1 MEDIIFLSDD
11 EKVQKLVADVK
22 HKFSIFSISNTL
34 FPKNEISDSE
44 LKSFF
49 EKISDRTTKIL
60 NAPNGTI
67 SKIVNNQVLQSTYS
81 YSVSTSQSST
91 LDDLA
96 KSVIGYL
103 KDTEVIGFYDLTYD
117 PNSKRY
123 NIRLYKFEDD
133 LRLKAIK
140 REKKIDDLLDNNIV
154 FF

>member
-1 MEDIIFLSDD
+1 MEDITFLSDD

-60 NAPNGTI
+60 NAPNGTL
-67 SKIVNNQVLQSTYS
+67 SKIVGSQVLQNT

-96 KSVIGYL
+96 QSVIGYL
-103 KDTEVIGFYDLTYD
+103 KDVEVIGFYDLTYD
-117 PNSKRY
+117 PNTIRY

-140 REKKIDDLLDNNIV
+140 REKKIDDLLDNNIG

>member
-1 MEDIIFLSDD
+1 MEDITFLSDD
-11 EKVQKLVADVK
+11 EKVQKLVDDVK
-22 HKFSIFSISNTL
+22 HKFNVCSVSNTL

-60 NAPNGTI
+60 NAPNGTL
-67 SKIVNNQVLQSTYS
+67 SKILGSQVLQNT

-96 KSVIGYL
+96 QSVIGYL
-103 KDTEVIGFYDLTYD
+103 KDAEVIGFYDLTYD
-117 PNSKRY
+117 PNTSRY
-123 NIRLYKFEDD
+123 NIRLYKFEDE
-133 LRLKAIK
+133 LRLKSIK
-140 REKKIDDLLDNNIV
+140 REKKIDDLLDNNIG

>member
-1 MEDIIFLSDD
+1 MEDITFLSDD

-22 HKFSIFSISNTL
+22 HKFNTFSISNTL
-34 FPKNEISDSE
+34 FPKNEISNSE

-67 SKIVNNQVLQSTYS
+67 SKILGSQVLQST

-91 LDDLA
+91 LDNLA
-96 KSVIGYL
+96 QSVMDYL
-103 KDTEVIGFYDLTYD
+103 KDVEVIGFYDLTYD
-117 PNSKRY
+117 PNSSRY
-123 NIRLYKFEDD
+123 NIRLYKFEDE
-133 LRLKAIK
+133 LRLKSIK
-140 REKKIDDLLDNNIV
+140 REEKIDDILKDNNIG

>member
-1 MEDIIFLSDD
+1 MEDITFLSDD

-60 NAPNGTI
+60 NAPNGTL
-67 SKIVNNQVLQSTYS
+67 SKIVGSQVLQNT

-96 KSVIGYL
+96 QSVIGYL
-103 KDTEVIGFYDLTYD
+103 KDAEVIGFYDLTYD
-117 PNSKRY
+117 PNTSRY

-133 LRLKAIK
+133 LRLKSIK
-140 REKKIDDLLDNNIV
+140 REEKIDDILKDNNIG

>member
-1 MEDIIFLSDD
+1 MEDITFLSDD

-49 EKISDRTTKIL
+49 ENISDRTTKIL
-60 NAPNGTI
+60 NAPNGTL
-67 SKIVNNQVLQSTYS
+67 SKILGSQVLQNT

-96 KSVIGYL
+96 QSVIGYL
-103 KDTEVIGFYDLTYD
+103 KDAEVIGFYDLTYD
-117 PNSKRY
+117 PNTSRY
-123 NIRLYKFEDD
+123 NIRLYKFEDE
-133 LRLKAIK
+133 LRLKSIK
-140 REKKIDDLLDNNIV
+140 REKKIDDLLDNNIG

>member
-1 MEDIIFLSDD
+1 MEDITFLSDD
-11 EKVQKLVADVK
+11 ERVQKLVADVK

-34 FPKNEISDSE
+34 FPKNEIDDSE

-60 NAPNGTI
+60 NAPNGI
-67 SKIVNNQVLQSTYS
+67 SKIVGSQVLHTYS
-81 YSVSTSQSST
+81 VVTSQNST
-91 LDDLA
+91 LDELA
-96 KSVIGYL
+96 QSVIGYL
-103 KDTEVIGFYDLTYD
+103 KDVEVIGFYDLTYD
-117 PNSKRY
+117 PNSDRY

-140 REKKIDDLLDNNIV
+140 REKKIDDLLDNNIG

>member
-1 MEDIIFLSDD
+1 MEDITFLSDD
-11 EKVQKLVADVK
+11 EKVQKLVDDVK
-22 HKFSIFSISNTL
+22 HKFNVFSVSNTL

-60 NAPNGTI
+60 NAPNGTL
-67 SKIVNNQVLQSTYS
+67 SKILGSQVLQNT

-96 KSVIGYL
+96 QSVIGYL
-103 KDTEVIGFYDLTYD
+103 KDAEVIGFYDLTYD
-117 PNSKRY
+117 PNSDRY

-140 REKKIDDLLDNNIV
+140 REKKIDDLLDNNIG

>member
-1 MEDIIFLSDD
+1 MEDITFLSDD
-11 EKVQKLVADVK
+11 EKVQKLVVDVK

-60 NAPNGTI
+60 NAPNGTL
-67 SKIVNNQVLQSTYS
+67 SKILGSQVLQNT

-96 KSVIGYL
+96 QNVIGYL

-117 PNSKRY
+117 PNTSRY
-123 NIRLYKFEDD
+123 NIRLYKFEDE
-133 LRLKAIK
+133 LRLKSIK
-140 REKKIDDLLDNNIV
+140 REKKIDDLLDNNIG

>member
-1 MEDIIFLSDD
+1 MEDITFLSDD

-60 NAPNGTI
+60 NAPNGTL
-67 SKIVNNQVLQSTYS
+67 SKILGSQVLQNT

-96 KSVIGYL
+96 QSVIGYL
-103 KDTEVIGFYDLTYD
+103 KDAEVIGFYDLTYD
-117 PNSKRY
+117 PNTSRY
-123 NIRLYKFEDD
+123 NIRLYKFEDE
-133 LRLKAIK
+133 LRLKSIK
-140 REKKIDDLLDNNIV
+140 REKKIDDLLDNNIG

>member
-1 MEDIIFLSDD
+1 MEDITFLSDD

-60 NAPNGTI
+60 NAPNGTL
-67 SKIVNNQVLQSTYS
+67 SKIVGSQVLQNT

-96 KSVIGYL
+96 QSVIGYL
-103 KDTEVIGFYDLTYD
+103 KDAEVIGFYDLTYD
-117 PNSKRY
+117 PNTSRY
-123 NIRLYKFEDD
+123 NIRLYKFEDE
-133 LRLKAIK
+133 LRLKSIK
-140 REKKIDDLLDNNIV
+140 REKKIDDLLDNNIG

>member
-1 MEDIIFLSDD
+1 MEDITFLSDD

-49 EKISDRTTKIL
+49 ENISDRTTKIL

-81 YSVSTSQSST
+81 VVTSQNST

-96 KSVIGYL
+96 QSVIGYL

-117 PNSKRY
+117 PNSDRY

-140 REKKIDDLLDNNIV
+140 REKKIDDLLDNNIG

>member
-1 MEDIIFLSDD
+1 MEDITFLSDD

-22 HKFSIFSISNTL
+22 HKFSVFSVSNTL

-60 NAPNGTI
+60 NAPNGVL
-67 SKIVNNQVLQSTYS
+67 SKIVGSQVLQNTYS
-81 YSVSTSQSST
+81 VATSQNST

-96 KSVIGYL
+96 QSVIGYL

-140 REKKIDDLLDNNIV
+140 REKKIDDLLDNNIG

>member
-1 MEDIIFLSDD
+1 MEDITFLSDD
-11 EKVQKLVADVK
+11 EKVQKLVDDVK
-22 HKFSIFSISNTL
+22 HKFNVFSVSNTL

-60 NAPNGTI
+60 NAPNGTL
-67 SKIVNNQVLQSTYS
+67 SKILGSQVLQNT

-96 KSVIGYL
+96 QNVIGYL
-103 KDTEVIGFYDLTYD
+103 KDAEVIGFYDLTYD
-117 PNSKRY
+117 PNTSRY
-123 NIRLYKFEDD
+123 NIRLYKFEDE
-133 LRLKAIK
+133 LRLKSIK
-140 REKKIDDLLDNNIV
+140 REKKIDDLLDNNIG